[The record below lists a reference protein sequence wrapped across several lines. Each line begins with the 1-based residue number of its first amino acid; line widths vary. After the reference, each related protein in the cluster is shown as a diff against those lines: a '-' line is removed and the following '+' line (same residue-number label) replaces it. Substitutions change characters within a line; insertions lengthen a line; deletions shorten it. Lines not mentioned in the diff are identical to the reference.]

1 VDHKGTLI
9 ANCLREIS
17 LHFIR
22 ASGPGGQNVNKV
34 STAVQLR
41 FDIPHSACLP
51 AEVAARLV
59 RLGGRRVT
67 EKGILVIDA
76 KRHRSQEKNRV
87 DAIQRFST
95 LIQKAAEKPEQRT
108 KTNPTQASR
117 ESRLIS
123 KKRKGEIKRG
133 RQRGSYD

>member
-1 VDHKGTLI
+1 
-9 ANCLREIS
+9 LREIS

-41 FDIPHSACLP
+41 FDIPGSGFLP
-51 AEVAARLV
+51 AEVAERLV
-59 RLGGRRVT
+59 RLAGKSVT
-67 EKGILVIDA
+67 ERGILVINA
-76 KRHRSQEKNRV
+76 KRHRSQEKNRE

-95 LIQKAAEKPEQRT
+95 LIQKAAEEPKRRR

-133 RQRGSYD
+133 RNGGSYE